1 MAYKKKALEYEVE
14 ILKVKLDQMEKRLD
28 MMDKALT
35 FMERTHNAEMTT
47 LMSHHTNTKQHGGRD
62 TSSSDTSQS
71 DTDTDTDTDALSSV
85 SEVEPV
91 VYAQKKSL
99 SSMMRRI
106 G

>member
-47 LMSHHTNTKQHGGRD
+47 LMSHHTNKKQHGGRD

-71 DTDTDTDTDALSSV
+71 DTDTDTDDEASV
-85 SEVEPV
+85 SEVEPI